1 MRGTVKDFRYALRS
15 LRKNPTFATVAILT
29 IALGI
34 GSVTAIFSVVDAVL
48 LQNLPYEAPDR
59 LVRVW
64 SANAERSVER
74 GFMSPPDIADFRERN
89 RTMAGLAAYAEA
101 ELALIDR
108 DGIAVKVTG
117 TWASE
122 NLFDVLG
129 SVAVRGRTLTVGDG
143 APDAPKVMVLGYAFW
158 RSRFA
163 GDPGIIGQS
172 LTVEEDQYTVVG
184 VMPAGFDFPGS
195 SSFWL
200 NRYMMSY
207 PGRYARWMDVV
218 GRLGP
223 DVEFSSAREDF
234 VRIAAQLEEEFPQI
248 NRAYTTAMVPLHDA
262 VVGDTRATL
271 LVLLGAT
278 GLLLLVACA
287 NVVNLLLS
295 RLADRGQEIALRIAL
310 GAGRARLSRQMLTES
325 LVLAAAGALVG
336 TLFASMGIE
345 ALMAMGPENLPRLDE
360 VRLDGRVFLFTLAAT
375 GMTGV
380 VFGLAPILRLAR
392 VDLHGALQEGSRG
405 STSGT
410 GRLHARNV
418 LVVAQVAVAV
428 MLVVGASLMSRSFMR
443 IMDTEPGFDATSV
456 LSLRV
461 DLPSDAYR
469 DLERVSDFHAELV
482 ERLGGLAGVAS
493 ATASAT
499 VPFEREIPFLGNFV
513 IEDRVAP
520 QQGEEPLAHYR
531 QVSPGFFETM
541 GIDIRRGREFDLF
554 DHRDSKGVAVV
565 NETLAERYFPG
576 EDPIGRVISG
586 LPPHVALGGFFA
598 ESWEIVGVAQDV
610 KYFGLAEPSEASLY
624 LPVAQAPFRRMS
636 YILRTTTDPESLI
649 STVRREIQAV
659 DPTVPV
665 SQISTMERIVSTS
678 VARERFSMMLL
689 VLFAGVAMVL
699 ASVGIYGVIS
709 YGVSQRTAE
718 LGIRMALGAEPA
730 DVQRLVMAE
739 GARMTLAGV
748 ALGLIGAGALSRV
761 MESQLYQVSA
771 TDPATFIAVAI
782 GLTVVALTAA
792 YIPAR
797 RTSRMDPVAALQRE
811 KG

>member
-1 MRGTVKDFRYALRS
+1 
-15 LRKNPTFATVAILT
+15 
-29 IALGI
+29 
-34 GSVTAIFSVVDAVL
+34 
-48 LQNLPYEAPDR
+48 
-59 LVRVW
+59 
-64 SANAERSVER
+64 
-74 GFMSPPDIADFRERN
+74 
-89 RTMAGLAAYAEA
+89 
-101 ELALIDR
+101 
-108 DGIAVKVTG
+108 
-117 TWASE
+117 
-122 NLFDVLG
+122 
-129 SVAVRGRTLTVGDG
+129 
-143 APDAPKVMVLGYAFW
+143 
-158 RSRFA
+158 
-163 GDPGIIGQS
+163 
-172 LTVEEDQYTVVG
+172 
-184 VMPAGFDFPGS
+184 
-195 SSFWL
+195 
-200 NRYMMSY
+200 
-207 PGRYARWMDVV
+207 
-218 GRLGP
+218 
-223 DVEFSSAREDF
+223 
-234 VRIAAQLEEEFPQI
+234 
-248 NRAYTTAMVPLHDA
+248 
-262 VVGDTRATL
+262 
-271 LVLLGAT
+271 
-278 GLLLLVACA
+278 
-287 NVVNLLLS
+287 
-295 RLADRGQEIALRIAL
+295 
-310 GAGRARLSRQMLTES
+310 
-325 LVLAAAGALVG
+325 
-336 TLFASMGIE
+336 
-345 ALMAMGPENLPRLDE
+345 
-360 VRLDGRVFLFTLAAT
+360 
-375 GMTGV
+375 
-380 VFGLAPILRLAR
+380 
-392 VDLHGALQEGSRG
+392 
-405 STSGT
+405 
-410 GRLHARNV
+410 
-418 LVVAQVAVAV
+418 
-428 MLVVGASLMSRSFMR
+428 MSRSFMR
-443 IMDTEPGFDATSV
+443 IMETEPGFDATSV

-520 QQGEEPLAHYR
+520 KQGEEPLAHYR

-541 GIDIRRGREFDLF
+541 GIDIRRGREFDLL

-598 ESWEIVGVAQDV
+598 ESWEIVGIAQDV

-748 ALGLIGAGALSRV
+748 ALGLVGAGALSRV

-771 TDPATFIAVAI
+771 TDPATFTAVAI
-782 GLTVVALTAA
+782 VLTVVALTAA

-797 RTSRMDPVAALQRE
+797 CTARMDPVAALQRE